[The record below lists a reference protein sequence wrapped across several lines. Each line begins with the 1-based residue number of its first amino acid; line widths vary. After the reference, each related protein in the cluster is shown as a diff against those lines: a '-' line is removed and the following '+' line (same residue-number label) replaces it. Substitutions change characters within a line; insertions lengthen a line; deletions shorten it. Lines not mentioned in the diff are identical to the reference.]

1 MEQNPVQR
9 IGKGGFHVIRS
20 HGLDG
25 GRACCYAAVLCLLK
39 KWDKLHMFVESTDLL
54 FPEQK
59 ERIIEYISN
68 K

>member
-1 MEQNPVQR
+1 MEQNLKE
-9 IGKGGFHVIRS
+9 IGQGGFHVIRS

-25 GRACCYAAVLCLLK
+25 GRACCYAAALCLLK

-59 ERIIEYISN
+59 ERIIEFDRD